1 MKEKREKTEL
11 MIEGKKQVESVE
23 ERKKRLQAQRD
34 LLVKQKQEKR
44 EKELEEFKE
53 KTTKKE
59 DLHKELLE
67 MDKKIQ
73 AKDKVKQS
81 KHYDAMLDMDE
92 LAEHDSPE
100 VDKRLQIYK
109 NMRGELL
116 REESKA
122 KEDGQRSK
130 MDDINAKIAKLEKIK
145 KEKGEK

>member
-1 MKEKREKTEL
+1 M
-11 MIEGKKQVESVE
+11 
-23 ERKKRLQAQRD
+23 
-34 LLVKQKQEKR
+34 KQKQEKR

-73 AKDKVKQS
+73 TKDKAKQS

-92 LAEHDSPE
+92 PAEHDSPE

-130 MDDINAKIAKLEKIK
+130 MDEINAKIAKLEKIK